1 MAHSGDD
8 IGRSIFKP
16 FNVFQKNPD
25 CFPSGTSPS
34 PALPDDPYRLGGP
47 LCLQRHCLED
57 LRSIGTWASAAQLR
71 AWAFPGG
78 FGNIMNI
85 NIRRDSMK
93 GIKNIFA
100 GPWGIVGVGMIIGIL
115 APLLQKW
122 GNPGNMGVCVACFER
137 DIAGALGLH
146 RADMAQYIRPEIAGF
161 VLGSLVAA
169 YLFKEFRPR
178 LGSAPI
184 VRFILGVFAMIGAL
198 VFLGCPWRAALRL
211 AGGDGNA
218 ILGLLGLAFGI
229 WIGTL
234 FLKGGYSL
242 GRTQRTHHTAGWML
256 PLFMAGLLSLMLAFP
271 QIVGEAKSGI
281 LFYSVK
287 GPGSMHAPLA
297 VSLAAGLLI
306 GFLAQRSRFCTMGAI
321 RDLLLFRQMHLLS
334 GFMALIATAAVI
346 NFILGQF
353 KPGFEAQ
360 PVAHTMHIW
369 NFAGMAL
376 SGLAFCLAGGCPG
389 RQLFL
394 AGEGD
399 GDAAVFVMGM
409 IVGAAIAHNFG
420 LASSPTGVGPYGIPA
435 LGIGFAVCLFIGL
448 TMRKNIL

>member
-1 MAHSGDD
+1 MS
-8 IGRSIFKP
+8 
-16 FNVFQKNPD
+16 
-25 CFPSGTSPS
+25 
-34 PALPDDPYRLGGP
+34 
-47 LCLQRHCLED
+47 
-57 LRSIGTWASAAQLR
+57 
-71 AWAFPGG
+71 
-78 FGNIMNI
+78 
-85 NIRRDSMK
+85 

-100 GPWGIVGVGMIIGIL
+100 GRWGIIGVGIVIGIL

-146 RADMAQYIRPEIAGF
+146 RVDLVQYIRPEIVGF
-161 VLGSLVAA
+161 VLGSLAAA
-169 YLFKEFRPR
+169 YLFKEYRSR

-184 VRFILGVFAMIGAL
+184 VRFVLGVFAMIGAL

-218 ILGLLGLAFGI
+218 ILGLLGLIFGI

-234 FLKGGYSL
+234 FLKGGFNL
-242 GRTQRTHHTAGWML
+242 GRTQQTHHTAGWML
-256 PLFMAGLLSLMLAFP
+256 PLFMAGLLLLMLVFP
-271 QIVGEAKSGI
+271 RIAGEAKSGV

-287 GPGSMHAPLA
+287 GPGAMHAPLA
-297 VSLAAGLLI
+297 VSLVVGLLI
-306 GFLAQRSRFCTMGAI
+306 GFIAQRSRFCTMGAI
-321 RDLLLFRQMHLLS
+321 RDFVLFRQMHLLS
-334 GFMALIATAAVI
+334 GFMALIITAFVV

-353 KPGFEAQ
+353 KPGFEGQ

-369 NFAGMAL
+369 NFLGMAL

-399 GDAAVFVMGM
+399 GDAAIFVMGM
-409 IVGAAIAHNFG
+409 IAGAGIAHNFG
-420 LASSPTGVGPYGIPA
+420 MASSATGVGPYGIPA
-435 LGIGFAVCLFIGL
+435 VGIGFAVCLFIGL
-448 TMRKNIL
+448 TMRKSIT